1 MARMAPLGRSVR
13 TPRPSHCFGLRR
25 NSARTSAVAATQTQL
40 SREAAG
46 RGEAGS
52 PRVRFA
58 PSPTGNLHVGGA
70 RTALFNWLYARRNNG
85 TFVVRI
91 EDTDTARSTR
101 ESEMAMIRD
110 LRWLGLDWDEGPQDG
125 DAEASDGGV
134 LGELGPYRQ
143 SERTEMYQELAN
155 RLLESGHAYRCFCTD
170 EELEAMKAEA
180 EEKKLPPIYRGPW
193 ANASED
199 EVQAKLDAGEPFA
212 VRFRVPKDERVEIDD
227 MVRGRVG
234 WDTNTLGDFVIL
246 RSNGLP
252 VYNFCVAVDD
262 ATMEISHV
270 IRAEEH
276 LPNTLRQA
284 LVYQALGFPMPK
296 FAHCSLILA
305 PDRSKLSK
313 RHGATSV
320 GQFKELGYLAD
331 AMVNYLALLGW
342 NDGTEKE
349 IYTPGELSEAFSLE
363 RITKSPAIFDLDK
376 LRWMNGQHLRAL
388 DDAAL
393 LGVLGPVL
401 TSKGLAASGADAH
414 VVSAVPML
422 REKLELAED
431 AGDEL
436 AAVLGFELAATLEG
450 GDKNTAAQLESG
462 GLARVARALV
472 EKHEDGSLRAAI
484 GEDGGFKSLCKDIG
498 GELGLKGKNLFMPMR
513 ILLTGRSSGPDVG
526 EQLKCVTLA
535 EGVVE
540 GDALVGLDARMEAVK
555 AWVAEQPAEEE

>member
-1 MARMAPLGRSVR
+1 MMASLKAVK
-13 TPRPSHCFGLRR
+13 PRGHALRR
-25 NSARTSAVAATQTQL
+25 YTLRRSRVSSTASSTAVSQSKAAAPSSSAAAAASPSSSAI
-40 SREAAG
+40 
-46 RGEAGS
+46 
-52 PRVRFA
+52 RVRFA

-70 RTALFNWLYARRNNG
+70 RTALFNWLYARNNGG

-101 ESEMAMIRD
+101 ESEQAMIRD

-125 DAEASDGGV
+125 DEDNEVGV
-134 LGELGPYRQ
+134 LGEKGPYRQ
-143 SERTEMYQELAN
+143 SERTTIYQELAQQ
-155 RLLESGHAYRCFCTD
+155 LIDEGHAYRCFCTD

-193 ANASED
+193 ANATEE
-199 EVQAKLDAGEPFA
+199 EVQAKLDAGETYA
-212 VRFRVPKDERVEIDD
+212 VRFRVPKDDRVEIDD
-227 MVRGRVG
+227 IVRGRVG

-262 ATMEISHV
+262 AKMEISHV

-284 LVYQALGFPMPK
+284 LVYRALGFPMPT

-320 GQFKELGYLAD
+320 GQFKELGYLPE
-331 AMVNYLALLGW
+331 AMNNYLAMLGW

-349 IYTPGELSEAFSLE
+349 IYTVEELSEAFGLD

-376 LRWMNGQHLRAL
+376 LKWMNGQHLRAL
-388 DDAAL
+388 DDSAL
-393 LGVLGPVL
+393 ADVLGPVL
-401 TSKGLAASGADAH
+401 SSKGLASSGSDEH
-414 VVSAVPML
+414 VVVALPLL

-431 AGDEL
+431 ATDEMS
-436 AAVLGFELAATLEG
+436 AMLGYSFEDTIADAS
-450 GDKNTAAQLESG
+450 DKNCQKELESG
-462 GLARVARALV
+462 GLKKVADAMLARHA
-472 EKHEDGSLRAAI
+472 DGSLGAAI
-484 GEDGGFKSLCKDIG
+484 SEGNLKGLLKDVG
-498 GELGLKGKNLFMPMR
+498 KELELKGKGLFMPTR
-513 ILLTGRSSGPDVG
+513 IVLTGRSSGPDVG
-526 EQLKCVTLA
+526 EQLRVVSLA
-535 EGVVE
+535 EGAVDVC
-540 GDALVGLDARMEAVK
+540 VGLDARMERLK
-555 AWVAEQPAEEE
+555 AWADSA